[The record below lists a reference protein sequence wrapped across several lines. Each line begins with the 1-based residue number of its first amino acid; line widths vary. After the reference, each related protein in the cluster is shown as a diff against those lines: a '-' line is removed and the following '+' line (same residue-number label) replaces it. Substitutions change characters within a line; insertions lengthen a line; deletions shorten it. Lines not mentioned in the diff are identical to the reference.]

1 MTHSISSGQAET
13 RNCQNC
19 KKDFLIDEQDFEFYK
34 KIKVP
39 PPTFCWLC
47 RAQRRLAFRNDRA
60 LYPRPSSMSGEKIF
74 STYPEN
80 VPFPV
85 YTQPEWH
92 GDGWDALSY
101 GRDYDFNR
109 PFFEQFLELWKV
121 VPRPAKSITII
132 YNSDYSNNASDL
144 KNCYLVFNTTGAEDS
159 AYGNAMSHCRNSFDL
174 SHCRHLELSYQ
185 NFWGLNS
192 SRAIYCSQFA
202 ESTDI
207 YFCKNVRGCNNCF
220 GCVGL
225 RGKSYCFFNEQL
237 TKEEYQKRI
246 AQYDLGSHAGLQKAV
261 AETQAFWKKLPVKY
275 MEGMRNQ
282 DVSGGYISMSKNVK
296 NSYLIVEG
304 EDMRYCQYM
313 DEPSPKDC
321 YDHLI
326 WGHTTSLSYECAMTG
341 ESNNT
346 RFCLQTYTNIEDA
359 EYAEYC
365 RSSSHVFGCISLEN
379 KKYCI
384 LNKQYT
390 KEQYEELVP
399 KIRQQMLDMPYKS
412 RAGHSYRY
420 GEFFPPEFSPF
431 GYNETLAQEHFPLTP
446 QLAGM
451 QGFNWKEIERK
462 NHTVTLPHAQIPDH
476 IKDVTDDIL
485 KQVLGCTHEA
495 ACDHGCTGAF
505 RIIPQELQYLRKM
518 SLALPRIC
526 VNCRHRERI
535 SQRNPIPMYP
545 SSCTC
550 AGTQSENSIYKNVAT
565 HTHGENKCPVT
576 FETTFKPESDA
587 MIYCEQCYNTE
598 MV

>member
-1 MTHSISSGQAET
+1 MTEQ

-19 KKDFLIDEQDFEFYK
+19 RQDFTIDEADFEFYK
-34 KIKVP
+34 KIQVP

-60 LYPRPSSMSGEKIF
+60 LYPRTSSMSGEKIF
-74 STYPEN
+74 STYPED

-101 GRDYDFNR
+101 GRDYDFSR
-109 PFFEQFLELWKV
+109 PFLEQFYELWKV

-144 KNCYLVFNTTGAEDS
+144 KNCYLVFNTTGAEDC
-159 AYGNAMSHCRNSFDL
+159 AYGNAISHSRNSFDN
-174 SHCRHLELSYQ
+174 SHARHLELSYQ
-185 NFWGLNS
+185 NFWALKS

-202 ESTDI
+202 ECTDI
-207 YFCKNVRGCNNCF
+207 YFSKNLRGCNNCF

-225 RGKSYCFFNEQL
+225 RSKSYCFFNEQL
-237 TKEEYQKRI
+237 TKDEYQKRV
-246 AQYDLGSHAGLQKAV
+246 AQYDLGSYAGLQKTLM
-261 AETQAFWKKLPVKY
+261 ETRAFWEKFPVKY
-275 MEGMRNQ
+275 LEGMRNTN
-282 DVSGGYISMSKNVK
+282 VSGGYVSLSKNVK
-296 NSYLIVEG
+296 NSYLVVGG

-341 ESNNT
+341 ECHNT
-346 RFCLQTYTNIEDA
+346 RFCLQTYTNIEDT
-359 EYAEYC
+359 EYTEYC
-365 RSSSHVFGCISLEN
+365 RSCSHVFGSISLQN
-379 KKYCI
+379 KQYCI

-399 KIRQQMLDMPYKS
+399 KIRKHMIDMPYKS
-412 RAGHSYRY
+412 KAGHVYRY

-431 GYNETLAQEHFPLTP
+431 GYNETLAQEHLPLTP
-446 QLAGM
+446 DVAAT
-451 QGFNWKEIERK
+451 QGFNWREIERK
-462 NHTVTLPHAQIPDH
+462 NHTVTLPHGQIPDH
-476 IKDVTDDIL
+476 IKDAGDDIL
-485 KQVLGCTHEA
+485 KQVIGCSHEGK
-495 ACDHGCTGAF
+495 CDHGCTGAF

-518 SLALPRIC
+518 NLALPRLC

-535 SQRNPIPMYP
+535 SQRNPIPMHK
-545 SSCTC
+545 SHCMC
-550 AGTQSENSIYKNVAT
+550 AGGKSENGVYTNIENHA
-565 HTHGENKCPVT
+565 HGAGKCPVV
-576 FETTFKPESDA
+576 FETTFVPERSS
-587 MIYCEQCYNTE
+587 MVYCEECYNAE